1 MGIFIHLS
9 ISHSITQKEWT
20 PVYEEALSLARKL
33 GLAEARREEIGGVPV
48 CCFALTRECTEH
60 NEWRNTVWTG
70 FHICGDYETLQ
81 SAEQNSVPRKL
92 GADTDPP
99 ERYDAMLETYRAC
112 NDHKYRGNI
121 YGLLGAK
128 PQGYAHHLPLLAVC
142 CLIQDRLGAQAF
154 VYGDISAGQCRRA
167 VEMANTYLDPPISV
181 PDFCS
186 SALIPHIH
194 TLHIPE
200 EEQIALLGWAYEGKK
215 DATYGAA
222 LRESFG
228 EEACARMWDARCEEY
243 NAELDGVRRLLTDYL
258 NQGFDLEALCRRFPF
273 KAEDPEAA
281 RTLFVQKLLNTGLC
295 EEGRK
300 SVASPLDPDNETP
313 YGIGALFANW
323 FLGAPRLDP
332 SIYMPLETCRE
343 LLIRSLLI
351 RSLGSREVVDA
362 GIAAYQEEQQKKA
375 EEQNSEP
382 EETSEAASE
391 EQDAETTEEE
401 YDIETT
407 YGLIH
412 YQPGCSIDPDLLLH
426 LRRFF
431 AFYTKIV
438 QEERMSALKESAAT
452 ECIRFLAKNPTLKL
466 RDCDWQQI
474 YDRLRADPESFARY
488 YPAGRAE
495 IENDASMNVFRA
507 ILLNDD
513 FYALLH
519 GEQSGS

>member
-48 CCFALTRECTEH
+48 CCFGLTRECTEH
-60 NEWRNTVWTG
+60 NEWRNTDWTG
-70 FHICGDYETLQ
+70 FCVSADYETLQ
-81 SAEQNSVPRKL
+81 TCEQNYIPRNL
-92 GADTDPP
+92 GSDSNPP

-128 PQGYAHHLPLLAVC
+128 TQGYAHHLPLLAVC

-154 VYGDISAGQCRRA
+154 VYGDITAGQCRRA
-167 VEMANTYLDPPISV
+167 VEMANAYLDPPISV

-194 TLHIPE
+194 ALPIPE
-200 EEQIALLGWAYEGKK
+200 EEQIALLGWAYTGKK
-215 DATYGAA
+215 DAAYGAA

-243 NAELDGVRRLLTDYL
+243 NGELDGVMRLLTDYL

-273 KAEDPEAA
+273 KAEDSEAA
-281 RTLFVQKLLNTGLC
+281 RTIFVRKLLDTGLC
-295 EEGRK
+295 EEDRE
-300 SVASPLDPDNETP
+300 SVVSPLDPDNETP

-323 FLGAPRLDP
+323 FSGGPRLDP
-332 SIYMPLETCRE
+332 SIYMPLEACRE
-343 LLIRSLLI
+343 LLVH
-351 RSLGSREVVDA
+351 SLGSPEAVDA
-362 GIAAYQEEQQKKA
+362 GIVAYLEEKRKEA
-375 EEQNSEP
+375 EEKNGEQ
-382 EETSEAASE
+382 EAAPE
-391 EQDAETTEEE
+391 EQDAEATEEE
-401 YDIETT
+401 YDIKTT

-412 YQPGCSIDPDLLLH
+412 YQAGRSVDPDLLEPI
-426 LRRFF
+426 RRFF
-431 AFYTKIV
+431 ASYTETS
-438 QEERMSALKESAAT
+438 QEEQMTALKESGPA
-452 ECIRFLAKNPTLKL
+452 ECIRFLSKNPSLKL

-474 YDRLRADPESFARY
+474 YDRLCADPESFGRY

-495 IENDASMNVFRA
+495 IESDAAMYVLRA
-507 ILLNDD
+507 ILTNDD
-513 FYALLH
+513 FYALLC

>member
-48 CCFALTRECTEH
+48 CYFALTREYTEH
-60 NEWRNTVWTG
+60 NEWRNTDWTG
-70 FHICGDYETLQ
+70 FCVSADYATLQ
-81 SAEQNSVPRKL
+81 SCEQNYIPRDL
-92 GADTDPP
+92 GADTNPS
-99 ERYDAMLETYRAC
+99 ERFDAMLETYRAC
-112 NDHKYRGNI
+112 NDHKYRSNI

-128 PQGYAHHLPLLAVC
+128 TQGYAHHLPLLAVC

-167 VEMANTYLDPPISV
+167 VEMANDYLDPPISV

-186 SALIPHIH
+186 SALLPHIH
-194 TLHIPE
+194 ALPIPE
-200 EEQIALLGWAYEGKK
+200 AEQIALLGWAYTGKK
-215 DATYGAA
+215 DAAYGAA
-222 LRESFG
+222 LRASFG

-273 KAEDPEAA
+273 KVEDPEAA
-281 RTLFVQKLLNTGLC
+281 RTLFVRKLLNTGLC
-295 EEGRK
+295 EESRK
-300 SVASPLDPDNETP
+300 SVVSPLDPDREAP

-323 FLGAPRLDP
+323 FSGGPCLDP
-332 SIYMPLETCRE
+332 SIYMPLEACRE
-343 LLIRSLLI
+343 LLIRG
-351 RSLGSREVVDA
+351 LGSREAVET
-362 GIAAYQEEQQKKA
+362 GIAAYQEEKQKKA

-382 EETSEAASE
+382 KETLEAAPE
-391 EQDAETTEEE
+391 EQDAEATEEE

-412 YQPGCSIDPDLLLH
+412 YQPGCSIDPDLLVH

-431 AFYTKIV
+431 AFYTKIA
-438 QEERMSALKESAAT
+438 QEERMTALKESGAT
-452 ECIRFLAKNPTLKL
+452 ECFRFLAKNPQLKL

-474 YDRLRADPESFARY
+474 YDRLCADPESFARY
-488 YPAGRAE
+488 YPAGQAE
-495 IENDASMNVFRA
+495 IESDAAMYVLRA
-507 ILLNDD
+507 ILTNDD
-513 FYALLH
+513 FYALLC
-519 GEQSGS
+519 GEQSGN

>member
-20 PVYEEALSLARKL
+20 PVYQEALSLARKL

-48 CCFALTRECTEH
+48 CCFALTREYTEH
-60 NEWRNTVWTG
+60 NEWRNTDWTG
-70 FHICGDYETLQ
+70 FCVSADYETLQ
-81 SAEQNSVPRKL
+81 SCEQNYIPRNL
-92 GADTDPP
+92 GSDSTPS

-128 PQGYAHHLPLLAVC
+128 TQGYAHHLPLLAVC

-167 VEMANTYLDPPISV
+167 VEMANDYLDPPISV

-194 TLHIPE
+194 ALPIPE
-200 EEQIALLGWAYEGKK
+200 EEQLALLGWAYEGKR
-215 DATYGAA
+215 DAAYGAA

-228 EEACARMWDARCEEY
+228 EEACARMWDAKCGEY
-243 NAELDGVRRLLTDYL
+243 SAEMDGVRRLLTGYL

-273 KAEDPEAA
+273 KAEDPETA
-281 RTLFVQKLLNTGLC
+281 RTLFVRKLLDTGLC
-295 EEGRK
+295 EEDRE
-300 SVASPLDPDNETP
+300 SVVSPLDPDRETP

-323 FLGAPRLDP
+323 FSGGPCLDP
-332 SIYMPLETCRE
+332 SIYMPLEVCRE
-343 LLIRSLLI
+343 LLI
-351 RSLGSREVVDA
+351 RSLGSREAVET

-382 EETSEAASE
+382 EETLEAPPE
-391 EQDAETTEEE
+391 EQDAETQEEE
-401 YDIETT
+401 YDIETS

-412 YQPGCSIDPDLLLH
+412 YQKGCSIKPTLLEPV
-426 LRRFF
+426 RRFF
-431 AFYTKIV
+431 TSYLQVAR
-438 QEERMSALKESAAT
+438 EERMLALKESGAT
-452 ECIRFLAKNPTLKL
+452 ECFRFLAKNPQLKL

-474 YDRLRADPESFARY
+474 YDRLCADPESFARY
-488 YPAGRAE
+488 YPAGQAE
-495 IENDASMNVFRA
+495 IENDAAMNVFRA
-507 ILLNDD
+507 IMLNDE
-513 FYALLH
+513 FYELLR

>member
-20 PVYEEALSLARKL
+20 PVYQEALSLARKL

-48 CCFALTRECTEH
+48 SCFGLTREYTEH
-60 NEWRNTVWTG
+60 NEWRNTDWTG
-70 FHICGDYETLQ
+70 FCVSADYETLQ
-81 SAEQNSVPRKL
+81 TCEQNYIPRNL
-92 GADTDPP
+92 GSDSNPP
-99 ERYDAMLETYRAC
+99 VRYDAMLETYRAC

-128 PQGYAHHLPLLAVC
+128 TQGYAHHLPLLAVC

-154 VYGDISAGQCRRA
+154 VYGDITAGQCRRA
-167 VEMANTYLDPPISV
+167 VEMANAYLDPPISV

-186 SALIPHIH
+186 SALLPHIH
-194 TLHIPE
+194 ALPIPE
-200 EEQIALLGWAYEGKK
+200 AEQIALLGWAYEGKK
-215 DATYGAA
+215 DAAYGAA

-228 EEACARMWDARCEEY
+228 EEACARMWDAKCGEY
-243 NAELDGVRRLLTDYL
+243 NAELGGVRRLLTDYL
-258 NQGFDLEALCRRFPF
+258 NQGFELEALCRRFPF

-295 EEGRK
+295 EEDRE

-323 FLGAPRLDP
+323 FLGGSRLDP
-332 SIYMPLETCRE
+332 SIYMPLEKCRE
-343 LLIRSLLI
+343 LLI
-351 RSLGSREVVDA
+351 RSLGSREAVDA
-362 GIAAYQEEQQKKA
+362 GIAAYQKEQQKKA

-382 EETSEAASE
+382 EEVTET
-391 EQDAETTEEE
+391 QDAEATEEE

-412 YQPGCSIDPDLLLH
+412 YQPGCSIKPALLAPV
-426 LRRFF
+426 RRFF
-431 AFYTKIV
+431 TSYLQIA
-438 QEERMSALKESAAT
+438 QEERMSALKESGAT
-452 ECIRFLAKNPTLKL
+452 ECFRFLTKNPQLKL

-474 YDRLRADPESFARY
+474 YDRLCADPESFARY

-495 IENDASMNVFRA
+495 IESDAAMYVLRA
-507 ILLNDD
+507 ILTNDD
-513 FYALLH
+513 VYELLRM
-519 GEQSGS
+519 EQSGS